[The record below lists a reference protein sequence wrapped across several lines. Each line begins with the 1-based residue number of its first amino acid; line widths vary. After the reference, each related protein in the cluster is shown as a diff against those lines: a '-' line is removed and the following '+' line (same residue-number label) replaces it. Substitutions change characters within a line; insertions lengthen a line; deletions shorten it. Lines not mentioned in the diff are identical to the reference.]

1 MRHLFALL
9 FAALV
14 SLPVAA
20 SDDATALFAAGFPG
34 LDGKPVALAALKG
47 KPAVVNFWA
56 RWCGPCRSEIPHL
69 AELAR
74 QHKAAGLQV
83 VGIGVEDL
91 GDSARDFV
99 AAYEMDYL
107 VVFAGAGKGVE
118 LMKVLGNTKAALPF
132 TVVID
137 AEGRITTRKLGVMS
151 AEEMPAAVAP
161 LL

>member
-1 MRHLFALL
+1 MRRLFACLL
-9 FAALV
+9 ATCL
-14 SLPVAA
+14 SLPVFAA
-20 SDDATALFAAGFPG
+20 DEATALFEARFPG
-34 LDGKPVALAALKG
+34 LDGAPVELAQLKG

-69 AELAR
+69 AELAK
-74 QHKAAGLQV
+74 QHQAAGLQV

-118 LMKVLGNTKAALPF
+118 LMKALGNTKAGLPF

-151 AEEMPAAVAP
+151 AEDMQAAVAP

>member
-1 MRHLFALL
+1 MRILL
-9 FAALV
+9 ACLLTACLSLPAFAADE
-14 SLPVAA
+14 AA
-20 SDDATALFAAGFPG
+20 ALFSASFPG
-34 LDGKPVALAALKG
+34 LDGKPVTLAALKG

-69 AELAR
+69 AALAK

-118 LMKVLGNTKAALPF
+118 LMKALGNTKAGLPF

-137 AEGRITTRKLGVMS
+137 ADGKITTRKLGVMS
-151 AEEMPAAVAP
+151 ADDMQAAVAP